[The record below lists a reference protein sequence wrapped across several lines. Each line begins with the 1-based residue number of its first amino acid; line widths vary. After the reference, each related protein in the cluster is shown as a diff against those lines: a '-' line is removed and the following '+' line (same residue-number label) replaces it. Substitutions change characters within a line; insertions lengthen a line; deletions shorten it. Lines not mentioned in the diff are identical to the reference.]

1 MKNLTQFI
9 VEGSS
14 NFDTYSKSS
23 VCWVRWQKANPQ
35 KWTSSREPRLKSSN
49 AFTSTVWKLTSL
61 VKWQQREIYNAG
73 KVMFL
78 FSLIFINYK
87 NFLNKK
93 SDKNNSQVWF

>member
-1 MKNLTQFI
+1 MTLKNLTQFI

-49 AFTSTVWKLTSL
+49 TFTSTLWKLTSL
-61 VKWQQREIYNAG
+61 VKWPQREIYSAG
-73 KVMFL
+73 KVTFL
-78 FSLIFINYK
+78 FSLIFYK
-87 NFLNKK
+87 LQKF
-93 SDKNNSQVWF
+93 S